1 MIYLIFGDNTFETER
16 RVKELAA
23 KFDCETEKADGSE
36 LTPEQLPD
44 LVAGVTL
51 FSSQRLIVIKQ
62 ASQNKPVWTALGEW
76 FEKGVENDII
86 LVETSLDKRTKTY
99 KWLQKNA
106 AVTETKELKP
116 FEAAAWLVETAQ
128 ERGVSLARDT
138 AAYLVEYVGVD
149 QWQLSGELDKLVLSG
164 QPVTKEKIQ
173 QLVESSPQATSFEL
187 LDATFRGQD
196 ERAEN
201 LFAVVSR
208 QEDPY
213 MFFGLLSSQ
222 IYAAALMAHA
232 RGMSPE
238 SVAKAAG
245 MHPFV
250 LKKIQPL
257 AQSLT
262 RQQLRELT
270 LRLAEL
276 DSNIKS
282 RSVAPWTQIHSFLRS
297 LYLEN

>member
-1 MIYLIFGDNTFETER
+1 M
-16 RVKELAA
+16 A
-23 KFDCETEKADGSE
+23 
-36 LTPEQLPD
+36 
-44 LVAGVTL
+44 
-51 FSSQRLIVIKQ
+51 FSSAKWVASEAKQ
-62 ASQNKPVWTALGEW
+62 QGIDMNTKCIQAL
-76 FEKGVENDII
+76 
-86 LVETSLDKRTKTY
+86 
-99 KWLQKNA
+99 
-106 AVTETKELKP
+106 VT
-116 FEAAAWLVETAQ
+116 
-128 ERGVSLARDT
+128 R
-138 AAYLVEYVGVD
+138 VGVD

-282 RSVAPWTQIHSFLRS
+282 RSVAPWTQILSFLRS
-297 LYLEN
+297 LRLEN